1 MDEKRT
7 STERPAAPD
16 IAATSGAAS
25 IRTASCP
32 FGRFGVR
39 SFILPCRDLP
49 FPLGKGVPHSNGPRS
64 LQHVVEACMCPGNV
78 PGCWLVIVF
87 RQHDCRLL

>member
-39 SFILPCRDLP
+39 SFILPSPAFPPRQRGATQQRSALP
-49 FPLGKGVPHSNGPRS
+49 SP
-64 LQHVVEACMCPGNV
+64 M
-78 PGCWLVIVF
+78 
-87 RQHDCRLL
+87 